1 MDKGVTS
8 GVSMGAFYLAP
19 ILFRHHRMS
28 EGQAFVFFSLLS
40 ANALLGNV
48 STQVLRVIFSIS
60 ILAPSS
66 IGILFFFPLFSSLF
80 FWLGALSGP
89 FLWPPLPCKTK
100 YKKTYWPSL
109 QQPTDILPLSQLL
122 TSVSAKK
129 VSIFECGIGSAL
141 FFLLFSFFLFSCVGR
156 AELRQ
161 LAVAVSF
168 WRREGVAE
176 FATGAVPR
184 LHFGFF
190 KKRRGGGSINIQHRE
205 E

>member
-1 MDKGVTS
+1 MTKGVTS

-100 YKKTYWPSL
+100 YKKNLFVFTTAADGYLAPFTATDFCIRKKSIYFRVWHWQRTFFFAVFFFPLLVRWP
-109 QQPTDILPLSQLL
+109 
-122 TSVSAKK
+122 
-129 VSIFECGIGSAL
+129 C
-141 FFLLFSFFLFSCVGR
+141 
-156 AELRQ
+156 
-161 LAVAVSF
+161 
-168 WRREGVAE
+168 
-176 FATGAVPR
+176 
-184 LHFGFF
+184 
-190 KKRRGGGSINIQHRE
+190 
-205 E
+205 

>member
-1 MDKGVTS
+1 M
-8 GVSMGAFYLAP
+8 F
-19 ILFRHHRMS
+19 
-28 EGQAFVFFSLLS
+28 FFSLLS
-40 ANALLGNV
+40 ENALLDNV

-66 IGILFFFPLFSSLF
+66 IGILFFFSPFFLLSFSGWELYLALFY
-80 FWLGALSGP
+80 GHRCP
-89 FLWPPLPCKTK
+89 VKQNI
-100 YKKTYWPSL
+100 KKTYSSSL

-156 AELRQ
+156 VELRQ

-168 WRREGVAE
+168 
-176 FATGAVPR
+176 
-184 LHFGFF
+184 
-190 KKRRGGGSINIQHRE
+190 
-205 E
+205 